1 MIIIEIIVF
10 IILFI
15 LFAFI
20 LMKIIEGRIGRR
32 QNEKILWRMEVMDKM
47 EEIENKNE

>member
-1 MIIIEIIVF
+1 MIIIEIIIF

-20 LMKIIEGRIGRR
+20 LMSIIEGRIRRR
-32 QNEKILWRMEVMDKM
+32 QNEKILWRMEVMEQM